1 MVEKR
6 IRIEMNKLK
15 AIFLDNN
22 NWENF
27 LEINKGKVRSVIRK
41 EVEKFLHCGDVSN
54 GFRVYKCEACPNVK
68 HVPIRCKGKFCPT
81 CAVGEA
87 QKWADIQSHDMYR
100 SIHRHVILTIDE
112 GLRPIFTSRYRKEL
126 LKGLMN
132 EAGRLLNE
140 WFQSL
145 GVTPGIVSALHT
157 FGSKLE
163 FNPHIHM
170 LVTMGGVTKD
180 GKWKQYDYIPYIKLR
195 KQWQT
200 VVLKLIRRVLSERAK
215 KQVQPL
221 LQAAYK
227 NNPDGFYIHA
237 PKRSQTRVKGLLGYI
252 GRYMKRGPIALHRI
266 IMYDGESVCFS
277 YQDKRDGEWKVEE
290 VAVMEFIG
298 RLVRHIPDEQF
309 KMVRHYG
316 LYSRRIKTL
325 MKEVVKQFQREA
337 QRVLINAKKMIK
349 PVGWRERRIESFG
362 EDPLECS
369 ECGNVM
375 EFRGIAV
382 LKKGHLTLQFANDVL
397 AKKYINREIEIIES
411 ETYKCKIKEATR
423 KAIKKYRFNW
433 DQREKEIN
441 ERYRV
446 HLSNM

>member
-1 MVEKR
+1 MVEKS

-27 LEINKGKVRSVIRK
+27 LKNNKGKIRQVIIK
-41 EVEKFLHCGDVSN
+41 EVDKFLHCGDLSN

-87 QKWADIQSHDMYR
+87 QKWADIQSNDMYR

-112 GLRPIFTSRYRKEL
+112 GLRPIFTSHYRKKL
-126 LKGLMN
+126 LKGLMD

-140 WFQSL
+140 WFESL

-180 GKWKQYDYIPYIKLR
+180 GKWKQYDYIPYVKLR

-200 VVLKLIRRVLSERAK
+200 VVLKLIRKVLSERAK

-237 PKRSQTRVKGLLGYI
+237 PKRSKTHVKGVLGYI

-266 IMYDGESVCFS
+266 IMYDGEVVAFS

-290 VAVMEFIG
+290 LPVAEFIG

-325 MKEVVKQFQREA
+325 MKIVVKQFQLDT
-337 QRVLINAKKMIK
+337 QKVLINAKEMIK
-349 PVGWRERRIESFG
+349 PLGWRERRIESFG

-382 LKKGHLTLQFANDVL
+382 RKNGRLTLQFANDRQ
-397 AKKYINREIEIIES
+397 AKNYINREIDYIES
-411 ETYKCKIKEATR
+411 KTYEYKKKEATR
-423 KAIKKYRFNW
+423 KAIEKYRFSW
-433 DQREKEIN
+433 DKLEKE
-441 ERYRV
+441 
-446 HLSNM
+446 SNKKR